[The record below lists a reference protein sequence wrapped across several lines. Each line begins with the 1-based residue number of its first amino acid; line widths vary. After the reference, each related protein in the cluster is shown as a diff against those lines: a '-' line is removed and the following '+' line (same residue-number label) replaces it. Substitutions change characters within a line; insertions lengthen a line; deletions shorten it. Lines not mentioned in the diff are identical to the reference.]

1 MFFVVKRLNFP
12 HPKKKK
18 RKENPGL
25 QLVLQDKFDQ
35 IIFFIKKRE
44 KTWSKTKKKVLEV
57 ISCNMVIEEEENEV
71 RKVGIA
77 KRRLDF
83 GLLND
88 KVNRQQKMRSRRSVL
103 MTPRS
108 HGSCFPTSVQSVAR
122 ACPPPHP
129 RQHSRFADPK
139 PAARPGAENA
149 ARPRRLGPTNKVCS
163 RRRSLRR
170 WVPVRE
176 FRVVGGYWSV
186 RQPTA
191 ANV

>member
-1 MFFVVKRLNFP
+1 M
-12 HPKKKK
+12 
-18 RKENPGL
+18 
-25 QLVLQDKFDQ
+25 
-35 IIFFIKKRE
+35 
-44 KTWSKTKKKVLEV
+44 LEV

-88 KVNRQQKMRSRRSVL
+88 KVNRQQKLWSRRSVL

-108 HGSCFPTSVQSVAR
+108 HGSSFPTSVQSVAR
-122 ACPPPHP
+122 ACPAPHP

-139 PAARPGAENA
+139 PATRPGAENA

-163 RRRSLRR
+163 GRRSLSR